1 MNENNAKEIII
12 IRPLRKA
19 DLPALE
25 WEGEYLHFRRV
36 FQDVYQR
43 IEKGMV
49 KCWVALT
56 QDNQMIGQVFLQLVS
71 DRKELADG
79 WKRAYL
85 YSLRVKPAWR
95 NRGIGS
101 KILSVLEDD
110 LLRMNYFSLTLN
122 VARDNEG
129 AIRLYERLGFK
140 IVGREDGVW
149 SYPDHNGKWQTWMN
163 LRGAWKR
170 TYAKALIIEFVS
182 TGKDVRPS
190 GKSVARRPSEFF
202 SKCNALFSLSKLS
215 GMTSICT
222 SRICA

>member
-36 FQDVYQR
+36 FQDVYKR
-43 IEKGMV
+43 IEKGTV
-49 KCWVALT
+49 KSWVALT
-56 QDNQMIGQVFLQLVS
+56 QDDQMIGQVFLQLTS

-101 KILSVLEDD
+101 KILSVLEED
-110 LLRMNYFSLTLN
+110 LLKMNYSSLTLN
-122 VARDNEG
+122 VARENEG
-129 AIRLYERLGFK
+129 AIRLYERLGFQ

-149 SYPDHNGKWQTWMN
+149 SYPDHNGKWQTVDEPSWRME
-163 LRGAWKR
+163 KR
-170 TYAKALIIEFVS
+170 L
-182 TGKDVRPS
+182 
-190 GKSVARRPSEFF
+190 
-202 SKCNALFSLSKLS
+202 
-215 GMTSICT
+215 
-222 SRICA
+222 

>member
-1 MNENNAKEIII
+1 MNENNSKEIII

-110 LLRMNYFSLTLN
+110 LLKMNYSSLTLN

-149 SYPDHNGKWQTWMN
+149 SYPDHNGKWQTVDEPSWRMEKN
-163 LRGAWKR
+163 LREG
-170 TYAKALIIEFVS
+170 L
-182 TGKDVRPS
+182 
-190 GKSVARRPSEFF
+190 
-202 SKCNALFSLSKLS
+202 NH
-215 GMTSICT
+215 
-222 SRICA
+222 

>member
-101 KILSVLEDD
+101 
-110 LLRMNYFSLTLN
+110 
-122 VARDNEG
+122 
-129 AIRLYERLGFK
+129 
-140 IVGREDGVW
+140 
-149 SYPDHNGKWQTWMN
+149 
-163 LRGAWKR
+163 
-170 TYAKALIIEFVS
+170 
-182 TGKDVRPS
+182 
-190 GKSVARRPSEFF
+190 
-202 SKCNALFSLSKLS
+202 
-215 GMTSICT
+215 
-222 SRICA
+222 